1 VGLELLQGGLEF
13 PALVIERGQLGGGG
27 LVLQPVR
34 PEIRR

>member
-1 VGLELLQGGLEF
+1 LLVNCASEK
-13 PALVIERGQLGGGG
+13 AEI